1 MTMNSTNNVKPVP
14 SKRTPGAQSKLLVVD
29 DDARLRDLLRRFFAD
44 NGAARCPF
52 VSLLVQS
59 RGTKLS

>member
-1 MTMNSTNNVKPVP
+1 MRDDRQTIFAG
-14 SKRTPGAQSKLLVVD
+14 RVVQ
-29 DDARLRDLLRRFFAD
+29 RRVLSRFFAD

-59 RGTKLS
+59 CGTKLS